1 MHGRPALNG
10 SARDTIAWYA
20 ANDPVRLGELAAMA
34 VLTPDDPDLDQAV
47 QDVQREA
54 RRRVLELVNAARE
67 AP

>member
-1 MHGRPALNG
+1 MNG

-20 ANDPVRLGELAAMA
+20 TNDPERLGELAAMA
-34 VLTPDDPDLDQAV
+34 VLTPADPDLDDAV

>member
-1 MHGRPALNG
+1 MNG

-20 ANDPVRLGELAAMA
+20 TNDPARLDELAAMA
-34 VLTPDDPDLDQAV
+34 VLTPNDPDRDQVV